1 MEEEEAKNA
10 ELASKMESNREAKIN
25 IEELKNDEEIDIN
38 DIWFFDTINII
49 NIIIFI
55 AEFDFIII

>member
-1 MEEEEAKNA
+1 VEEEEAKNA

-38 DIWFFDTINII
+38 DI
-49 NIIIFI
+49 
-55 AEFDFIII
+55 

>member
-1 MEEEEAKNA
+1 
-10 ELASKMESNREAKIN
+10 MESNREAKIN

>member
-1 MEEEEAKNA
+1 MEEEEAKKA
-10 ELASKMESNREAKIN
+10 ELASTMESNRDAKIN

-49 NIIIFI
+49 IFI
-55 AEFDFIII
+55 AEFDYQNIII